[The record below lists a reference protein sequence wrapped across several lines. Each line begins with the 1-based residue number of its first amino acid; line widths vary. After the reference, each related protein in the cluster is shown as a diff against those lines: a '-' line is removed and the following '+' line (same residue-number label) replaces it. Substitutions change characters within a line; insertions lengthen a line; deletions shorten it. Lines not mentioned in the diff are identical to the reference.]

1 MKLLTAIQQRLGS
14 KLFLSYL
21 VIVIVGVV
29 TLAGTAKFHAPAA
42 LLQHVAVMEA
52 LIGDNPA
59 LAIDLRDSFLAA
71 VNEIL
76 TVAAVAA
83 SLAALITSS
92 FVAQRII
99 DPIRQ
104 LMLASRRIAAG
115 EFHERVQVSSEDEL
129 GALAQTFNRMATTL
143 EQTEQ
148 RRLEL
153 IGDVAHELR
162 TPLSGIKS
170 IMEGLVDGVLP
181 PEPATYID
189 VQREVARLQRLI
201 HDLQELSHAEAG
213 QIPLDLRSISP
224 TKLIHIAADRLRPQF
239 KDKNVSL
246 HFDLPPDIP
255 NIWADGDRII
265 QVLLNLL
272 GNALQYTP
280 SQGKVTVKA
289 WCEDQEVVVTV
300 QDSGIGISP
309 EHLPYLFD
317 RFYRVDKSRSRA
329 GGGSG
334 IGLTIAKHIVEA
346 HGGHI
351 KGESRGPNQGSTFAF
366 TLPQAP

>member
-1 MKLLTAIQQRLGS
+1 MKLLTAIQQRLGY

-29 TLAGTAKFHAPAA
+29 ALAGTAKFHAPAA
-42 LLQHVAVMEA
+42 LLHHVAIMES
-52 LIGDNPA
+52 LLGDNPT
-59 LAIDLRDSFLAA
+59 LAADLRDSFLAA

-76 TVAAVAA
+76 TVAAATA

-99 DPIRQ
+99 GPIRQ
-104 LMLASRRIAAG
+104 LMLASQRIAAG

-162 TPLSGIKS
+162 TPLSSIKS

-181 PEPATYID
+181 AEPATYVD

-201 HDLQELSHAEAG
+201 YDLQELSRAEAG
-213 QIPLDLRSISP
+213 QIPLDLRSTSP
-224 TKLIHIAADRLRPQF
+224 TKLIHIAADRLHPQF
-239 KDKNVSL
+239 KDKNVGL
-246 HFDLPPDIP
+246 HFDLPADIP
-255 NIWADGDRII
+255 TVWADADRII

-280 SQGKVTVKA
+280 SGGKVTVKS
-289 WCEDQEVVVTV
+289 WCEGREVVVAV

-309 EHLPYLFD
+309 EHLPYIFD

-329 GGGSG
+329 SGGSG

-346 HGGHI
+346 HGGRI
-351 KGESRGPNQGSTFAF
+351 RAESRGSNQGSTFTF